1 MNLFYAL
8 LLMGNKNATYSH
20 YKGLFGKLQKQDLF
34 QCFSEVFIAVANVC
48 WNLNGKKQEFKV
60 LEHFTFISIQSILC
74 WTHFY
79 KHFLKEIN
87 FSLKKGKINSFRT
100 NVFIGRSNI
109 VIILK

>member
-34 QCFSEVFIAVANVC
+34 QCLSEVFIAVANVC
-48 WNLNGKKQEFKV
+48 WNLNAKKQEFKV

-74 WTHFY
+74 WTHLY
-79 KHFLKEIN
+79 KTF
-87 FSLKKGKINSFRT
+87 FKGN
-100 NVFIGRSNI
+100 
-109 VIILK
+109 